1 MAQKEFWGGK
11 NMKKK
16 KDSGEQWE
24 LLKIDDDDVLRSL
37 DLGL

>member
-1 MAQKEFWGGK
+1 
-11 NMKKK
+11 MKKK
-16 KDSGEQWE
+16 KDSGEQRE